1 MSERIILLDVPGVL
15 YSTRSAARLGGIP
28 DSGTLRDVKRFDPIA
43 LGFIRRLFGLT
54 GARVVLSDN
63 WRRGTPAAILG
74 QLDLQVEAM
83 MPPVAG
89 GPGAEITA
97 YLASRPAPQS
107 YVIFSSRP
115 AMIPA
120 EQDAHLV
127 AVDPAQGLTL
137 DNFKQALDVL
147 GVACPSTLYPQPA
160 PDESLQARL
169 LQLRQQARTGAR
181 QAVIHELPLLDPAN
195 RVSAAAL
202 AHA

>member
-28 DSGTLRDVKRFDPIA
+28 DSGTLRDVKLFDPIA

-54 GARVVLSDN
+54 GARVVLSDS

-83 MPPVAG
+83 MPPVEG
-89 GPGAEITA
+89 GPGAEIAA
-97 YLASRPAPQS
+97 YLASRPAPQG
-107 YVIFSSRP
+107 YVIFTSRP
-115 AMIPA
+115 EAMPA
-120 EQDAHLV
+120 GLGANLV

-160 PDESLQARL
+160 ADAGLQARL
-169 LQLRQQARTGAR
+169 LQLRQQARTAAR
-181 QAVIHELPLLDPAN
+181 AAIGHELPLPDTADRL
-195 RVSAAAL
+195 RAAAL

>member
-28 DSGTLRDVKRFDPIA
+28 DSGTLRDVKLFDPIA

-54 GARVVLSDN
+54 GARVVLSDT
-63 WRRGTPAAILG
+63 WRRGTPAAIVA

-83 MPPVAG
+83 MPAVEG
-89 GPGAEITA
+89 GAGAEIAA
-97 YLASRPAPQS
+97 YLASRPAPQG

-115 AMIPA
+115 DAIPA
-120 EQDAHLV
+120 ALSANLV

-147 GVACPSTLYPQPA
+147 GVACPSTLYPEPA
-160 PDESLQARL
+160 PDASLQARL
-169 LQLRQQARTGAR
+169 LQLRQRARTAARTGTA
-181 QAVIHELPLLDPAN
+181 HELPLPDTADRL
-195 RVSAAAL
+195 RAAAL